1 MRTTLTCLATLLAG
15 CSGPP
20 PKPTPPP
27 LPPITLEAPRV
38 GGKVFHELVFT
49 PTRAYPGL
57 RLEYSLLDQ
66 AGNVVKKDRL
76 DVGAI
81 FDEDRPLVAGR
92 EVAARIV
99 RPEDKIKIVG
109 KPRPRSPLD
118 PPPLDLAQIHGARL
132 RSALACHREE
142 WEWQP
147 GKTLPRELEVDEM
160 PEPGTVFLRNVCP
173 PGRELRKDS
182 VRRTFHYRR
191 RSDPKLAWVDLRVT
205 YNIAYPKGVT
215 YRVLLLDERG
225 APVTRPGCSL
235 ELTQPSVVAGTIS
248 DYRIELS
255 GEAGARRARR
265 VKRARIEG
273 VQEGMGADQPAVR
286 QVCK

>member
-1 MRTTLTCLATLLAG
+1 MRATVICLAALIAG
-15 CSGPP
+15 CPGPP
-20 PKPTPPP
+20 PKPKGPP
-27 LPPITLEAPRV
+27 LPPIALDAPRV

-49 PTRAYPGL
+49 PARAHPGL

-66 AGNVVKKDRL
+66 AGNVVKTDRL
-76 DVGAI
+76 EAGSI
-81 FDEDRPLVAGR
+81 FDEDRPLVAGK
-92 EVAARIV
+92 EVVAPIV

-118 PPPLDLAQIHGARL
+118 PPPLDLGQIHGARL
-132 RSALACHREE
+132 RSALSCHREE

-147 GKTLPRELEVDEM
+147 GMTLPPEIEVDEM

-173 PGRELRKDS
+173 PGRGLRGDS
-182 VRRTFHYRR
+182 VRQTFHYRR
-191 RSDPKLAWVDLRVT
+191 RTDPKLAWVDLRVT
-205 YNIAYPKGVT
+205 YNVAYPRGVT
-215 YRVLLLDERG
+215 YRVLLLDG
-225 APVTRPGCSL
+225 AGAAVTRPGCRL
-235 ELTQPSVVAGTIS
+235 ELTQPAVVAGTIS

-265 VKRARIEG
+265 VKSARIEG
-273 VQEGMGADQPAVR
+273 VREGADADAPEVR